1 MLKDSKRLQQHKVKK
16 VGIISDFSNIVIE
29 GIKTV
34 FFFTNFKKKKT
45 QIQLLT
51 NLKKNLAH

>member
-1 MLKDSKRLQQHKVKK
+1 MLKDSKRLQQNKVKE

-34 FFFTNFKKKKT
+34 FFL
-45 QIQLLT
+45 QIL
-51 NLKKNLAH
+51 